1 MMEKLLDEFVSK
13 SKEILKENLISIY
26 LHEKTHFFLDLKSQF
41 VTLNESGNLIPGR
54 GMKGLTKAEMIYK
67 IYL

>member
-1 MMEKLLDEFVSK
+1 MMEKLLDEFV
-13 SKEILKENLISIY
+13 NC
-26 LHEKTHFFLDLKSQF
+26 
-41 VTLNESGNLIPGR
+41 NESGNLIPGR